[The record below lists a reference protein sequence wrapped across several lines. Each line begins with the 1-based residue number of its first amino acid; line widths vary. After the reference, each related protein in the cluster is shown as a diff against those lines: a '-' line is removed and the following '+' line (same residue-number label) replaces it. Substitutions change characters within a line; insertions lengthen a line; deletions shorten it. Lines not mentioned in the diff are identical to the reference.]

1 MSTKAKISKNQV
13 YERTLSIKIFISII
27 SRQKQNV
34 RYGMVNPKEYVDFV
48 ERIPI
53 IIYGK

>member
-1 MSTKAKISKNQV
+1 MFSAKLIISIMPRRKNQS
-13 YERTLSIKIFISII
+13 T
-27 SRQKQNV
+27 
-34 RYGMVNPKEYVDFV
+34 RYGMVNPKEYVDSA

>member
-1 MSTKAKISKNQV
+1 MPFRKSKRV
-13 YERTLSIKIFISII
+13 SEFDSIKTFISII
-27 SRQKQNV
+27 SRQKQNA
-34 RYGMVNPKEYVDFV
+34 RYRMVNLKEYVDFV